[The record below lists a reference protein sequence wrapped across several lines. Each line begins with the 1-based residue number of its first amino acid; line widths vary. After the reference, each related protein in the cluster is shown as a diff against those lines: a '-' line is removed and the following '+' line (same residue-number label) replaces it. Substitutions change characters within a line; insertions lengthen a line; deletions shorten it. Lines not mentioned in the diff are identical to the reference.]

1 MEIEKVLQKEITF
14 PKLEEVYFH
23 KVKSNWDQVAKPL
36 DSMGKFESIFCQIGM
51 IQKNSIPNLNAE
63 LLVFCADNGIVEEGI
78 SQSGQEVTRICA
90 ESIASGKSSVSVMA
104 SVAGVAVNV
113 YDVGINTN
121 EKLACANH
129 KKVMSGTNNFL
140 KEPAMSK
147 EQTLRAMQI
156 GYDLVR
162 EKKEQGI
169 GILCVGEMGIGNT
182 TTSAAVASALL
193 NVHPDVMTGKGA
205 GLSDEGLAR
214 KKQVVLSG
222 IEKYDLEHKS
232 PLEVLSCVGGL
243 DLAAMVG
250 VYVGGRMFGMPIIL
264 DGVIT
269 MVAALVA
276 EKLLP
281 ESKKVL
287 IPSHAS
293 REPAV
298 KKIVDDIKLTPAIYA
313 DMALGEGSGAIM
325 FYQLIKLADEV
336 YKNSNPFQAIGVKQ
350 YTRK

>member
-1 MEIEKVLQKEITF
+1 MEIEKLLKGERKLPI
-14 PKLEEVYFH
+14 LEEAHFH
-23 KVKSNWDQVAKPL
+23 EVKKNWDQVAKPL
-36 DSMGKFESIFCQIGM
+36 DSMGNFESIFCQIGM
-51 IQKNSIPNLNAE
+51 IQNKAIPNLRAE

-104 SVAGVAVNV
+104 HQVGVSVNV
-113 YDVGINTN
+113 YDVGINTSD
-121 EKLACANH
+121 KLVGVNN

-147 EQTLRAMQI
+147 EQMLQAMQI
-156 GYDLVR
+156 GYDLVK
-162 EKKEQGI
+162 EKKEQGV
-169 GILCVGEMGIGNT
+169 GIICVGEMGIGNT

-193 NVHPDVMTGKGA
+193 GVDSKEMTGKGA
-205 GLSDEGLAR
+205 GLSDEGLTR
-214 KKQVVLSG
+214 KKQVIMQG
-222 IEKYDLEHKS
+222 IKKYDLYDKK

-250 VYVGGRMFGMPIIL
+250 VYIGGRMFGMPIVL

-276 EKLLP
+276 ERLLP
-281 ESKKVL
+281 ESKQVL
-287 IPSHAS
+287 IASHAS

-298 KKIVDDIKLTPAIYA
+298 KKIVDAMELIPVIYA

-325 FYQLIKLADEV
+325 FYQLLKLADEV
-336 YKNSNPFQAIGVKQ
+336 YKNSNPFQAIGIMQ